1 MKRILAWK
9 SLVSRKKTVILTCLS
24 LIVSIS
30 VLMTVEHLRAQA
42 KDSFNRTISG
52 TDLIVGAPS
61 GELNLL
67 LYTVFRMGSPTN
79 NIQFDSLDMLNKQ
92 KSVSWTI
99 PLSLGDSHKGYRV
112 LGTNQ
117 DYFEHFKYGD
127 KRSLSFSEGEHFD
140 DLFDVVIGAEVA
152 KALNY
157 SLGDKLVIAHGIGST
172 SFQNHDNAPFTVA
185 GILQPTGT
193 PVDKTVHVS
202 LEAIEAIHLA
212 PAQLTRLIEQGRM
225 DLLKPKNITG
235 VLVGLENK
243 FATFSLQRMIN
254 NYPDDR
260 LMAVLPGV
268 AMTQMW
274 SLMESVENLLMV
286 ISLLVLLASLF
297 GLMTMLLASMNE
309 RSVEIAVLRTLG
321 ASPLTVLLL
330 IVYEAL
336 LITALSVVAA
346 YALVSLALVSLSDW
360 LAQQYGLFLS
370 SNLYSMN
377 VLILVGFIFIAAL
390 VAAIVPA
397 IEAYRKALQVQLS
410 A

>member
-1 MKRILAWK
+1 MKRVLAWR
-9 SLVSRKKTVILTCLS
+9 SLVSRRKTVILTCLS
-24 LIVSIS
+24 LLVSIS
-30 VLMTVEHLRAQA
+30 VLMTVEHLRSQA

-79 NIQFDSLDMLNKQ
+79 NIDYESLQMLNEQ

-117 DYFEHFKYGD
+117 DYFKHFKYGD
-127 KRSLSFSEGEHFD
+127 KRQLTFSEGTEFEG
-140 DLFDVVIGAEVA
+140 LFDVVIGAEVA
-152 KALNY
+152 RALNY
-157 SLGDKLVIAHGIGST
+157 TIGDKLVIAHGIGST
-172 SFQNHDNAPFTVA
+172 SFQNHDNAPFTIS
-185 GILQPTGT
+185 GILAPTGT
-193 PVDKTVHVS
+193 PVDKTLHVS
-202 LEAIEAIHLA
+202 LEAIEAIHLP
-212 PAQLTRLIEQGRM
+212 PAQLTRIVEQGRI
-225 DLLKPKNITG
+225 DLLQPKNITG

-254 NYPDDR
+254 NYPNDR

-274 SLMESVENLLMV
+274 SLMESVENLLWV

-336 LITALSVVAA
+336 LITAFSVATA
-346 YALVSLALVSLSDW
+346 YALVSVALVSLSDW
-360 LAQQYGLFLS
+360 LAQTYGLFLS
-370 SNLYSMN
+370 PNLFSTN
-377 VLILVGFIFIAAL
+377 LLILIGFVFAAAII
-390 VAAIVPA
+390 AAIVPA
-397 IEAYRKALQVQLS
+397 IEAYRRALQVQLS